1 MFGAAGLQRNQ
12 VSEYAR
18 VGVETGVSG
27 ADPHR
32 LILML
37 FDGALMCVASAKRHM
52 EQGQGQIGPKGENIS
67 KAINIIANGLKASL
81 NTDVGGELAER
92 LGALYEYMC
101 ERLLFANMTNST
113 APLNEVHRL
122 LDDLKGAWEQIGTAG
137 AAEAQSQSAS

>member
-18 VGVETGVSG
+18 VGVETGVSA

-32 LILML
+32 LVLML
-37 FDGALMCVASAKRHM
+37 FDGALLCVSTAKRHM
-52 EQGQGQIGPKGENIS
+52 ELGQIGPKGENVS

>member
-1 MFGAAGLQRNQ
+1 MFGAAGLRRNQ

-32 LILML
+32 LVLML
-37 FDGALMCVASAKRHM
+37 FDGALLCVASAKQHM
-52 EQGQGQIGPKGENIS
+52 ELGEIGPKGENVS

-92 LGALYEYMC
+92 LGALYEYLC
-101 ERLLFANMTNST
+101 ERLLFANMSNSA
-113 APLNEVHRL
+113 APLDEVHRL
-122 LDDLKGAWEQIGTAG
+122 LDDLKGAWEQIGSSQ
-137 AAEAQSQSAS
+137 AAAAQSQPAP

>member
-32 LILML
+32 LVLML
-37 FDGALMCVASAKRHM
+37 FDGALLCVATAKKHM
-52 EQGQGQIGPKGENIS
+52 EQGQIGPKGENVS

-81 NTDVGGELAER
+81 NMDVGGELAER
-92 LGALYEYMC
+92 LGALYEYLC

-113 APLNEVHRL
+113 APLDEVHRL
-122 LDDLKGAWEQIGTAG
+122 LDDLKGAWEQIGTSG
-137 AAEAQSQSAS
+137 AAEAQSQAAV